1 MIDLI
6 LTHSATYLFLIWLLV
21 VGVGNLWPRRKA
33 TCQRFESSRDFQKR
47 HTPAGG
53 FDSNCARV
61 A

>member
-6 LTHSATYLFLIWLLV
+6 LAHWATYLFLIWLLV
-21 VGVGNLWPRRKA
+21 VGVGNLWPRRKVP
-33 TCQRFESSRDFQKR
+33 CRRLESSRDFQKR

-53 FDSNCARV
+53 VDSNCAHV